1 MVWKLNAVLI
11 SMALFGIVLLRGKK
25 LYQKQKLLNK

>member
-1 MVWKLNAVLI
+1 MVWILNTILI
-11 SMALFGIVLLRGKK
+11 SMALAGIVLLRGKK